1 MAGIRFRETMAG
13 PFALGETDPRR
24 GAEKAKAAGTQLAMH
39 AAISIHDLE
48 AFRAD
53 PQHAGGLTGHVDY
66 PPLGMALPAS
76 YGVFK
81 LFAPSGE
88 PGLAWMVYELGFEH
102 QGRRYY
108 LAGKKEVRNGSIF
121 RMWGETT
128 TLYTLLHEGADARG
142 AVAGAGVL
150 SLGVGAL
157 LRLLSTLHATDAA
170 SSSERLQTVGGFGGF
185 FSRQLWRTYVA
196 R

>member
-48 AFRAD
+48 AFRTD

-76 YGVFK
+76 
-81 LFAPSGE
+81 
-88 PGLAWMVYELGFEH
+88 
-102 QGRRYY
+102 
-108 LAGKKEVRNGSIF
+108 
-121 RMWGETT
+121 
-128 TLYTLLHEGADARG
+128 
-142 AVAGAGVL
+142 
-150 SLGVGAL
+150 
-157 LRLLSTLHATDAA
+157 
-170 SSSERLQTVGGFGGF
+170 
-185 FSRQLWRTYVA
+185 
-196 R
+196 